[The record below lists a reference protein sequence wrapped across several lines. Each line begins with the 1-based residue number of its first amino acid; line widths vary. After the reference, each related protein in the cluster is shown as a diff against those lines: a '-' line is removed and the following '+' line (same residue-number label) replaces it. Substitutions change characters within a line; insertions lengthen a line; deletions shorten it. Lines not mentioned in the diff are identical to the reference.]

1 MNKDLEIIEL
11 TKENIES
18 MIYVIRNQKVML
30 DFDLA
35 KIYGY
40 ETKAFNQQVQRNIEK
55 FPDDFMFQITKE
67 ELDYLM
73 AHNKTTSRKSMNKS
87 KEYERSQI
95 VTPGLWATGKGGR
108 SYLPYAFTESGIYML
123 MTVLKGELAI
133 KQSLALIRLF
143 KQMKDYISSNALL
156 GYNEVIKLTKKVEKQ
171 DRHMKRIDN
180 KLDVVM
186 DNFVNPST
194 YKHFLFLDGE
204 KVEADIAYQT
214 IYSLAN
220 YSIHIIDDYIDVK
233 TFLLLRAAR
242 VNEITIISDNKAKN
256 SLTKQ
261 FVDDLTNEYSLK
273 LTLLKTNNRCHD
285 RLIIIDY
292 KKETEIVF
300 VCGSSS
306 KDAGNKTTTITRID
320 SGFLYHPLV
329 DSLLLNEELNIS

>member
-18 MIYVIRNQKVML
+18 MVYVIRNQKVML

-35 KIYGY
+35 RIYGY
-40 ETKAFNQQVQRNIEK
+40 ETKRFNEQVKRNIEK
-55 FPDDFMFQITKE
+55 FPDDFMFQLNEIETDIISRSIFATMKK
-67 ELDYLM
+67 DVDKRG
-73 AHNKTTSRKSMNKS
+73 HNIK
-87 KEYERSQI
+87 
-95 VTPGLWATGKGGR
+95 
-108 SYLPYAFTESGIYML
+108 YLPYAFTESGIYML
-123 MTVLKGELAI
+123 MTILKGELAI

-143 KQMKDYISSNALL
+143 KQMKDYISSNTLL
-156 GYNEVIKLTKKVEKQ
+156 GYSEVIKLTKKVEKQ
-171 DRHMKRIDN
+171 DRHMKKIDN

-273 LTLLKTNNRCHD
+273 LTLLKINNRCHD

-329 DSLLLNEELNIS
+329 DSLLLNEELNIP

>member
-35 KIYGY
+35 RIYGY
-40 ETKAFNQQVQRNIEK
+40 ETKRFNEQVKRNIEK
-55 FPDDFMFQITKE
+55 FPDDFMFQLNEIETDIISRSIFATMKK
-67 ELDYLM
+67 DVDKRG
-73 AHNKTTSRKSMNKS
+73 HNIK
-87 KEYERSQI
+87 
-95 VTPGLWATGKGGR
+95 
-108 SYLPYAFTESGIYML
+108 YLPYAFTESGIYML

-143 KQMKDYISSNALL
+143 KQMKDYISSNTLL
-156 GYNEVIKLTKKVEKQ
+156 GYSEIIKLTKKVEKQ

-204 KVEADIAYQT
+204 KVEANIAYQT

-273 LTLLKTNNRCHD
+273 LTLLKANNRCHD

-329 DSLLLNEELNIS
+329 DSLLLNEELNIP

>member
-1 MNKDLEIIEL
+1 MNKDLEVIEL
-11 TKENIES
+11 TQENIES
-18 MIYVIRNQKVML
+18 MIYIIRGQKVIL

-35 KIYGY
+35 RIYGY
-40 ETKAFNQQVQRNIEK
+40 ETKYLNRQVQRNIDK
-55 FPDDFMFQITKE
+55 FPDDFMFQLNDIE
-67 ELDYLM
+67 SE
-73 AHNKTTSRKSMNKS
+73 KTSWCQNVTLNKS
-87 KEYERSQI
+87 GNNRGFNIK
-95 VTPGLWATGKGGR
+95 
-108 SYLPYAFTESGIYML
+108 YLPYAFTESGIYML

-143 KQMKDYISSNALL
+143 KQMKDYISSNTLL
-156 GYNEVIKLTKKVEKQ
+156 GYNEIIKLTKKVEKQ

-194 YKHFLFLDGE
+194 YKYFLFLDGE

-233 TFLLLRAAR
+233 TFLLLRAVR

-320 SGFLYHPLV
+320 SGFLYHPLI
-329 DSLLLNEELNIS
+329 DSLLLNEELEIS

>member
-35 KIYGY
+35 RIYGY
-40 ETKAFNQQVQRNIEK
+40 ETKRFNEQVKRNIEK
-55 FPDDFMFQITKE
+55 FPDDFMFQLNEIETDIISRSIFATMKK
-67 ELDYLM
+67 DVNKRG
-73 AHNKTTSRKSMNKS
+73 HNIK
-87 KEYERSQI
+87 
-95 VTPGLWATGKGGR
+95 
-108 SYLPYAFTESGIYML
+108 YLPYAFTESGIYML

-143 KQMKDYISSNALL
+143 KQMKDYISSNTLL
-156 GYNEVIKLTKKVEKQ
+156 GYSEIIKLTKKVEKQ

-204 KVEADIAYQT
+204 KIEADIAYQT

-320 SGFLYHPLV
+320 SGFLYHPLI
-329 DSLLLNEELNIS
+329 DSLLLNEELEIS

>member
-1 MNKDLEIIEL
+1 
-11 TKENIES
+11 

-35 KIYGY
+35 RIYGY
-40 ETKAFNQQVQRNIEK
+40 ETKRFNEQVKRNIEK
-55 FPDDFMFQITKE
+55 FPDDFMFQLNEIETDIISRSIFATMKK
-67 ELDYLM
+67 DVDKRG
-73 AHNKTTSRKSMNKS
+73 HNIK
-87 KEYERSQI
+87 
-95 VTPGLWATGKGGR
+95 
-108 SYLPYAFTESGIYML
+108 YLPYAFTESGIYML

-171 DRHMKRIDN
+171 DMHMKRIDN

-320 SGFLYHPLV
+320 SGFLYHPLI
-329 DSLLLNEELNIS
+329 DSLLLNEELEIS

>member
-35 KIYGY
+35 RIYGY
-40 ETKAFNQQVQRNIEK
+40 ETKRFNEQVKRNIEK
-55 FPDDFMFQITKE
+55 FPDDFMFQLNEIETDIISRSIFATMKK
-67 ELDYLM
+67 DVDKRG
-73 AHNKTTSRKSMNKS
+73 HNIK
-87 KEYERSQI
+87 
-95 VTPGLWATGKGGR
+95 
-108 SYLPYAFTESGIYML
+108 YLPYAFTESGIYML

-233 TFLLLRAAR
+233 TFLLLRAVR

-329 DSLLLNEELNIS
+329 DSLLLNEELNIP

>member
-35 KIYGY
+35 RIYGY
-40 ETKAFNQQVQRNIEK
+40 ETKRFNEQVKRNIEK
-55 FPDDFMFQITKE
+55 FPDDFMFQLNEIETDIISRSIFATMKK
-67 ELDYLM
+67 DVDKRG
-73 AHNKTTSRKSMNKS
+73 HNIK
-87 KEYERSQI
+87 
-95 VTPGLWATGKGGR
+95 
-108 SYLPYAFTESGIYML
+108 YLPYAFTESGIYML

-156 GYNEVIKLTKKVEKQ
+156 GYNEVIKLTKKVEKH
-171 DRHMKRIDN
+171 DRHLKKIDN
-180 KLDVVM
+180 KLDIVM
-186 DNFVNPST
+186 DNFINPST
-194 YKHFLFLDGE
+194 YKHFLFMDGE

-233 TFLLLRAAR
+233 TFLLLRVAR

-292 KKETEIVF
+292 KKEAEIVF

-329 DSLLLNEELNIS
+329 DSLLLNEELNIP